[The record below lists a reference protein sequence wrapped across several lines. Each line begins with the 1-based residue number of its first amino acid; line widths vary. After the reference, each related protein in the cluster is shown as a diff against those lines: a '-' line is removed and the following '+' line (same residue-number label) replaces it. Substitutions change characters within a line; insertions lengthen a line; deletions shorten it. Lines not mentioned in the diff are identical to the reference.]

1 VKHTATNKTTRKE
14 SNDVYVGWDWA
25 SESHDVSVVDDAG
38 AIVERFAL
46 RHDESGVEAAI
57 ARLAHHGAPGEL
69 PVAIE
74 TTSGLVVD
82 RLLDAGY
89 PVVPIHPNAFN
100 AARPRWGASR
110 AKSDP
115 GDSYKLAD
123 YLRTDGHRLRRLE
136 PLDPV
141 TAEIQ
146 ALSRMRTDHVEA
158 KVAATNQLAA
168 LLGRHW
174 AGAAAIFGRLD
185 SEIALAFLD
194 DYPTPESAAR
204 LGEARMAMFCRR
216 HSYCGRRKPAALLER
231 LRAAPEP
238 TGALGPETLAEL
250 VRAQVRLLRTVL
262 CTIADL
268 DRAMGAALLE
278 HTKAQ
283 LLAPMPRIGEV
294 NLAQIVGEVGPI
306 LDRAADLDHA
316 CAEVGAT
323 PVTKESGKG
332 RAVNFRWAVNTR
344 ARQALF
350 TFADNSR
357 HASPWA
363 ARLYADA
370 RARGKR
376 HPHAIR
382 ILMRAWMRVIWA
394 CWHNGAV
401 YDPANHGGERR
412 LAGQISQQSAA

>member
-1 VKHTATNKTTRKE
+1 MH
-14 SNDVYVGWDWA
+14 VGWDWA
-25 SESHDVSVVDDAG
+25 SETHDITVIDDSGAVVD
-38 AIVERFAL
+38 RWSL
-46 RHDESGVEAAI
+46 RHNEAGIDA
-57 ARLAHHGAPGEL
+57 ALSRLATHGRPAEL
-69 PVAIE
+69 RVAIE

-82 RLLDAGY
+82 RLLAAGH

-115 GDSYKLAD
+115 GDSFKLAD

-136 PLDPV
+136 PLDAA
-141 TAEIQ
+141 TAELQ
-146 ALSRMRTDHVEA
+146 ALSRLRDDHVEA

-174 AGAAAIFGRLD
+174 PGAGKIFARLD

-194 DYPTPESAAR
+194 DYPTPAAAAR
-204 LGEARMAMFCRR
+204 LGEARLKMFCRR
-216 HSYCGRRKPAALLER
+216 HSYCGRRAPAKLLER
-231 LRAAPEP
+231 LRSAPEP
-238 TGALGPETLAEL
+238 VQALAPETLAEL
-250 VRAQVRLLRTVL
+250 VKAQVRLLRSL
-262 CTIADL
+262 LRTIADL

-278 HTKAQ
+278 HAKAQ

-306 LDRAADLDHA
+306 LDRAVDVEQA

-344 ARQALF
+344 ARQALS

-363 ARLYADA
+363 AELYARA
-370 RARGKR
+370 RRRGKR

-382 ILMRAWMRVIWA
+382 ILMRAWLRVMWA
-394 CWHNGAV
+394 CWHNGTAYNPV
-401 YDPANHGGERR
+401 NHGAVGR
-412 LAGQISQQSAA
+412 LAEQKSERSAA

>member
-1 VKHTATNKTTRKE
+1 VNHTSTTRVREETK
-14 SNDVYVGWDWA
+14 NVFVGWDWA
-25 SESHDVSVVDDAG
+25 SETHDITVMDHAG
-38 AIVERFAL
+38 AVLDRWAL
-46 RHDESGVEAAI
+46 DHNAAGLDAAL
-57 ARLAHHGAPGEL
+57 ARLAAHGRPGEL

-82 RLLDAGY
+82 RLLAAGH
-89 PVVPIHPNAFN
+89 PVAPIHPNAFN

-115 GDSYKLAD
+115 GDSFKLAD

-136 PLDPV
+136 PLDTA
-141 TAEIQ
+141 TAELQ
-146 ALSRMRTDHVEA
+146 ALCRVRADHVEA

-174 AGAAAIFGRLD
+174 PGAGAVFARLD
-185 SEIALAFLD
+185 SEITLAFLEN
-194 DYPTPESAAR
+194 YPTPASAAR
-204 LGEARMAMFCRR
+204 LGEARMKMFCRR
-216 HSYCGRRKPAALLER
+216 HSYCGRRTPAELVDRMRSAPTPTQALS
-231 LRAAPEP
+231 PEVL
-238 TGALGPETLAEL
+238 TEL
-250 VRAQVRLLRTVL
+250 VRAQVRLLRAL
-262 CTIADL
+262 LATIADL

-294 NLAQIVGEVGPI
+294 NLAQVVAEVGPI
-306 LDRAADLDHA
+306 LARAVDVEHA
-316 CAEVGAT
+316 CAEAGAS
-323 PVTKESGKG
+323 PVTRESGKG
-332 RAVNFRWAVNTR
+332 RAVTFRWAANTR

-363 ARLYADA
+363 AQLYANA
-370 RARGKR
+370 RRRGKR

-382 ILMRAWMRVIWA
+382 ILMRAWIRVMWA
-394 CWHNGAV
+394 CWHTNTPYNPAHHGA
-401 YDPANHGGERR
+401 ERR
-412 LAGQISQQSAA
+412 HTRTPDEKTAA

>member
-1 VKHTATNKTTRKE
+1 MLF
-14 SNDVYVGWDWA
+14 VGWDWA
-25 SESHDVSVVDDAG
+25 SETHDVTVIDDSG
-38 AIVERFAL
+38 EIIDRWAL
-46 RHDESGVEAAI
+46 RHDAADLAAAF
-57 ARLAHHGAPGEL
+57 ARLSGHGDPEDL

-82 RLLDAGY
+82 RLLAAGH

-100 AARPRWGASR
+100 AARPRWSASR

-123 YLRTDGHRLRRLE
+123 YVRTDGHRLRRLE
-136 PLDPV
+136 PLDDA
-141 TAEIQ
+141 TAEVQ
-146 ALSRMRTDHVEA
+146 ALSRMRDDHVEA
-158 KVAATNQLAA
+158 KVAATNQLRA
-168 LLGRHW
+168 LLERHW
-174 AGAAAIFGRLD
+174 PGATTIFARLD
-185 SEIALAFLD
+185 SDITLAFLD
-194 DYPTPESAAR
+194 DYPTPASAAR
-204 LGEARMAMFCRR
+204 LGEARMKMFCRR
-216 HSYCGRRKPAALLER
+216 HSYCGRRDPAVLVER
-231 LRAAPEP
+231 LRSAPEP
-238 TGALGPETLAEL
+238 TEALSPEVLAEL
-250 VRAQVRLLRTVL
+250 VRAQVRLLRTL
-262 CTIADL
+262 LGTIADL

-278 HTKAQ
+278 HSKAQ
-283 LLAPMPRIGEV
+283 LLAPLPRIGEV
-294 NLAQIVGEVGPI
+294 NLAQVVGEVGPI
-306 LDRAADLDHA
+306 LARAIDVDHA

-344 ARQALF
+344 ARKALF

-363 ARLYADA
+363 AKLYNDA

-394 CWHNGAV
+394 CWHTNTA
-401 YDPANHGGERR
+401 YDPHLHGAERR
-412 LAGQISQQSAA
+412 LLNTTDEEIAA

>member
-1 VKHTATNKTTRKE
+1 M
-14 SNDVYVGWDWA
+14 YVGWDWA
-25 SESHDVSVVDDAG
+25 SETHDITVIDDGGQVAD
-38 AIVERFAL
+38 RWSL
-46 RHDESGVEAAI
+46 RHDAPGIEAALV
-57 ARLAHHGAPGEL
+57 RLAGHGRPEEL

-82 RLLDAGY
+82 RLLAAGH

-100 AARPRWGASR
+100 AARPRWSASR

-115 GDSYKLAD
+115 GDSFKLAD

-136 PLDPV
+136 RLDTA
-141 TAEIQ
+141 TAELQ
-146 ALSRMRTDHVEA
+146 ALSRLRDDHVEA

-174 AGAAAIFGRLD
+174 PGAVRIFARLD

-194 DYPTPESAAR
+194 DYPTPVAAAR
-204 LGEARMAMFCRR
+204 LGEARLKMFCRR
-216 HSYCGRRKPAALLER
+216 HSYCGRRNPAQLLER
-231 LRAAPEP
+231 LRSAPEP
-238 TGALGPETLAEL
+238 TQTLAPETLAEL
-250 VRAQVRLLRTVL
+250 VRAQVRLLRSL
-262 CTIADL
+262 LRTIADL

-278 HTKAQ
+278 HAKAQ

-294 NLAQIVGEVGPI
+294 NLAQIVAEVGPI
-306 LDRAADLDHA
+306 LDRAVDVEHA

-344 ARQALF
+344 ARQALS

-363 ARLYADA
+363 AQLYADA
-370 RARGKR
+370 RRRGKR

-394 CWHNGAV
+394 CWHNGIA
-401 YDPANHGGERR
+401 YDPVNHGAERR
-412 LAGQISQQSAA
+412 LADQKSGRSAA

>member
-1 VKHTATNKTTRKE
+1 MLF
-14 SNDVYVGWDWA
+14 VGWDWA
-25 SESHDVSVVDDAG
+25 SETHDVTVIDDSGEIIA
-38 AIVERFAL
+38 RWAL
-46 RHDESGVEAAI
+46 RHDAADL
-57 ARLAHHGAPGEL
+57 AATLDRLAEHGDPEDL

-82 RLLDAGY
+82 RLLAAGH

-100 AARPRWGASR
+100 AARPRWSASR

-115 GDSYKLAD
+115 GDSFKLAD

-136 PLDPV
+136 PLDDA
-141 TAEIQ
+141 TAEVQ
-146 ALSRMRTDHVEA
+146 ALSRMRDDHVEA
-158 KVAATNQLAA
+158 KVAATNQLRA
-168 LLGRHW
+168 LLERHW
-174 AGAAAIFGRLD
+174 PGATTIFARLD
-185 SEIALAFLD
+185 SDIALAFLD
-194 DYPTPESAAR
+194 DYPTPASAAR
-204 LGEARMAMFCRR
+204 LGEARMKMFCRR
-216 HSYCGRRKPAALLER
+216 HSYCGRRDPAVLVER
-231 LRAAPEP
+231 LRSAPEP
-238 TGALGPETLAEL
+238 TEALSSEILAEL
-250 VRAQVRLLRTVL
+250 VRAQVRLLRTL
-262 CTIADL
+262 LTTIADL

-278 HTKAQ
+278 HSKAQ
-283 LLAPMPRIGEV
+283 LLAPLPRIGEV
-294 NLAQIVGEVGPI
+294 NLAQIIGEVGPI
-306 LDRAADLDHA
+306 LARAVDVDHA

-344 ARQALF
+344 ARKALF

-363 ARLYADA
+363 AKLYNDA

-394 CWHNGAV
+394 CWHTNTT
-401 YDPANHGGERR
+401 YDPTRHGAEQR
-412 LAGQISQQSAA
+412 LINTPDEEIAA

>member
-1 VKHTATNKTTRKE
+1 MLF
-14 SNDVYVGWDWA
+14 VGWDWA
-25 SESHDVSVVDDAG
+25 SETHDVTVIDDSGEIIA
-38 AIVERFAL
+38 RWAL
-46 RHDESGVEAAI
+46 RHDAADL
-57 ARLAHHGAPGEL
+57 AATLERLAGHGDPEDL

-82 RLLDAGY
+82 RLLAAGH

-100 AARPRWGASR
+100 AARPRWSASR

-115 GDSYKLAD
+115 GDSFKLAD

-136 PLDPV
+136 PLDDA
-141 TAEIQ
+141 TAEVQ
-146 ALSRMRTDHVEA
+146 ALSRMRDDHVEA
-158 KVAATNQLAA
+158 KVAATNQLRA
-168 LLGRHW
+168 LLERHW
-174 AGAAAIFGRLD
+174 PGATTIFARLD
-185 SEIALAFLD
+185 SDIALAFLD
-194 DYPTPESAAR
+194 DYPTPASAAR
-204 LGEARMAMFCRR
+204 LGEARMKMFCRR
-216 HSYCGRRKPAALLER
+216 HSYCGRRDPAVLVER
-231 LRAAPEP
+231 LRSAPEP
-238 TGALGPETLAEL
+238 TEALSSEILAEL
-250 VRAQVRLLRTVL
+250 VRAQVRLLRTL
-262 CTIADL
+262 LATIADL

-278 HTKAQ
+278 HSKAQ
-283 LLAPMPRIGEV
+283 LLAPLPRIGEV
-294 NLAQIVGEVGPI
+294 NLAQIIGEVGPI
-306 LDRAADLDHA
+306 LARALDVDHA

-344 ARQALF
+344 ARKALF

-363 ARLYADA
+363 AKLYNDA

-394 CWHNGAV
+394 CWHTNTT
-401 YDPANHGGERR
+401 YDPTRHGAEQR
-412 LAGQISQQSAA
+412 LINNTDEEIAA